1 MNIACSICLESYT
14 LTCNIY
20 TTPCGHVFHYK
31 CIRKWLESGN
41 QHCPKCRQDCSIVEI
56 VKLYF
61 SENESALEN
70 NNLCTQLE
78 SENLKLQQEINALKA
93 RELGANQKCVALEEE
108 NKKLH
113 TTFCQSRSNCASMD
127 RVLEM
132 QRREIYSK
140 NQKIG
145 ELEAK
150 CNQIAILAGST
161 GGSEGETGSSA
172 GGNGSNPLAYL
183 RNQEEFQQMKRILLQ
198 NPGILEALLQK
209 IEQSNPDL
217 LQMIKQDKCLKV
229 DNTVQLDQE
238 IVRTNRENTRDIV
251 NEHLC
256 NKPDQRSVQTHE
268 MKLQTLGKLFE
279 SFGRPIMFMIGI
291 ISIHYMFFI

>member
-1 MNIACSICLESYT
+1 
-14 LTCNIY
+14 
-20 TTPCGHVFHYK
+20 
-31 CIRKWLESGN
+31 
-41 QHCPKCRQDCSIVEI
+41 
-56 VKLYF
+56 
-61 SENESALEN
+61 
-70 NNLCTQLE
+70 
-78 SENLKLQQEINALKA
+78 
-93 RELGANQKCVALEEE
+93 
-108 NKKLH
+108 
-113 TTFCQSRSNCASMD
+113 MD
-127 RVLEM
+127 RVLKM

-150 CNQIAILAGST
+150 CNQIAILEDST

-172 GGNGSNPLAYL
+172 GGNESNPLAYL
-183 RNQEEFQQMKRILLQ
+183 RNQEKFQQMKRVLLQ
-198 NPGILEALLQK
+198 NPGMLEALLQK

-217 LQMIKQDKCLKV
+217 LQIIKQDKCLKV

-268 MKLQTLGKLFE
+268 MKLQTLAKLFE
-279 SFGRPIMFMIGI
+279 SFGLPIIFMIGI
-291 ISIHYMFFI
+291 TSIHYMFFI